1 MRKITGTQYKK
12 DAAKA
17 KEGGKLRPV
26 NFKYKDGVFRT
37 LFNDEGKLL
46 ELYNAL
52 RGTNYGS
59 DTKIEI
65 TTLED
70 MIYMDV
76 KNDISF
82 ILDNKY
88 IVFAEHQST
97 LCPNMPIR
105 MATYVGETFRR
116 MLGDNVYRE
125 KALKIP
131 APELYVFYNGR
142 REVEDVKEYRLSDNF
157 AAKPPENSIEVVVK
171 LVNIN
176 YNKDKKLLQKS
187 RTLMEY
193 SRFVYLVNE
202 ALKQTESLP
211 EAIRDAVEKAQEEGI
226 LTEFLRKYGTEAL
239 NKMYGELTKERYGE
253 LRELDGIDIGYARGM
268 ERGIE
273 CGMAR
278 GISQGISQGAAQKN
292 LENAKAFKSMGVD
305 ASIIAR
311 ATGLSMEEI
320 KKL

>member
-1 MRKITGTQYKK
+1 MRKITGAQYKK
-12 DAAKA
+12 AAIRAKA
-17 KEGGKLRPV
+17 ARRLKPV
-26 NFKYKDGVFRT
+26 NVKYKDGVFRI
-37 LFNDEGKLL
+37 LFNDAPKLI

-52 RGTNYGS
+52 RGTDYGA
-59 DTKIEI
+59 DTKVEI
-65 TTLED
+65 TTLDD

-82 ILDNKY
+82 IIDGRY

-131 APELYVFYNGR
+131 APELYVFYNGYR
-142 REVEDVKEYRLSDNF
+142 DVDGVEEYRLSNNF
-157 AAKPPENSIEVVVK
+157 IAKPPENSIEVVVK

-176 YNKDKKLLQKS
+176 YNKDKELLKKS

-202 ALKQTESLP
+202 ERQRTGNLP
-211 EAIRDAVEKAQEEGI
+211 DAIKRAVDRAHDEGI
-226 LTEFLRKYGTEAL
+226 LTEFLKKYGTEAL

-253 LRELDGIDIGYARGM
+253 LRDLRKPGCACICI
-268 ERGIE
+268 
-273 CGMAR
+273 
-278 GISQGISQGAAQKN
+278 
-292 LENAKAFKSMGVD
+292 F
-305 ASIIAR
+305 
-311 ATGLSMEEI
+311 
-320 KKL
+320 